1 MKANL
6 DKLQALAIG
15 KQSFDHKIVFE
26 LKGNRIECE
35 NDAKLLAVTIDY
47 ELKFDKHI
55 SDIGEKN
62 ISPTK
67 YTKAHWKISK
77 QTWLINYLLFFY
89 FIKPDLLSD
98 HLAFV

>member
-1 MKANL
+1 MKANP

-35 NDAKLLAVTIDY
+35 NDAKLLDY

-55 SDIGEKN
+55 SDIGK
-62 ISPTK
+62 
-67 YTKAHWKISK
+67 
-77 QTWLINYLLFFY
+77 
-89 FIKPDLLSD
+89 
-98 HLAFV
+98 

>member
-1 MKANL
+1 MKANP

-35 NDAKLLAVTIDY
+35 NDAKLLDY

-55 SDIGEKN
+55 SDIGK
-62 ISPTK
+62 K
-67 YTKAHWKISK
+67 K
-77 QTWLINYLLFFY
+77 
-89 FIKPDLLSD
+89 
-98 HLAFV
+98 HLAN